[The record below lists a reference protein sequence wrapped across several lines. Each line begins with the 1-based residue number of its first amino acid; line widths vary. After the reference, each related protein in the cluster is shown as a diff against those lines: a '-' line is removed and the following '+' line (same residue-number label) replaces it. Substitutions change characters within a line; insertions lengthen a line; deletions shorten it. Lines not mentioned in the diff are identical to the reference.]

1 MIMIEQNKECIYIY
15 MIVLMGYDDGD
26 SWNFFGNN
34 ELEKDKIIFFKII
47 LALMLFICEDDG
59 GSLGIEF
66 VL

>member
-1 MIMIEQNKECIYIY
+1 
-15 MIVLMGYDDGD
+15 MIVLMGYDDGN